1 MTGDDRGGRAP
12 GGGDN
17 AGTRKT
23 DEGAMSGAEEIP
35 AAPSAA
41 EESAAASRE
50 EPAAEPVPEQ
60 APADPPPPT
69 APEQGD
75 PKAFVLGRELSEV
88 HLLLDNISANPTTTV
103 AELAKNR
110 PPLLAD
116 ENWVEEICRISWP
129 PHGTNADQA
138 HQAAILIA
146 AKDYLNRL
154 SYPASGSTIAFT
166 LLVTQE
172 DGGTSAE
179 PGGAPP
185 GPRPATPSRSSLART
200 AYPDLLRK
208 AAAFRKWMM
217 AMSAFLIFS
226 LLLTCAISWFVAY
239 GNAALSEMSAAR
251 AKLTEAQKAVDDA
264 EIAEASAKATEVQRQ
279 GAGAAGSQAPA
290 VAGNA
295 GRTTST
301 QTTSIA
307 PPPATPYVAYC
318 ARGTPPVF
326 TSATQLQTCRALSQ
340 ARTAIA
346 RAELRLAGWVC
357 WWCYEDL
364 AEFDMPTEE
373 ELSPNLYSPDSAK
386 WVEAAAV
393 AKAKETE
400 RLAKRKKAKH
410 DDELLLADAPA
421 RATAYANIL
430 ATAVLPFLYGL
441 LGAGAAIVRSLS
453 RKIRA
458 SLLSPRD
465 LHLSLQQL
473 ALGAVIGAC
482 IGLFV
487 ASPADAAEG
496 LLGPV
501 TLSASALSFVAG
513 FGVEAVFQG
522 IESLITRIFNLTQAP
537 TGNRGDGL
545 PSN

>member
-12 GGGDN
+12 GKGDN
-17 AGTRKT
+17 AGTRNT
-23 DEGAMSGAEEIP
+23 EQGAMSGAEEIP
-35 AAPSAA
+35 AEAEVAA
-41 EESAAASRE
+41 
-50 EPAAEPVPEQ
+50 PVPGDGPPTAATGED
-60 APADPPPPT
+60 ATAVPSPPPP
-69 APEQGD
+69 PEQGD
-75 PKAFVLGRELSEV
+75 PKTFVLGRELSEV

-103 AELAKNR
+103 TELAKNR
-110 PPLLAD
+110 PPLLAED
-116 ENWVEEICRISWP
+116 DWVEQICRISWP

-172 DGGTSAE
+172 DGGTSAD
-179 PGGAPP
+179 PAPP
-185 GPRPATPSRSSLART
+185 PPPSGPATPSRSSLART

-208 AAAFRKWMM
+208 AAGFRRWMVG
-217 AMSAFLIFS
+217 MSAFLIFA
-226 LLLTCAISWFVAY
+226 LLLTCAISWYVAY

-290 VAGNA
+290 VPENA
-295 GRTTST
+295 GRTTTS
-301 QTTSIA
+301 QTTSVA

-318 ARGTPPVF
+318 ARGKPPVY
-326 TSATQLQTCRALSQ
+326 TSATQLQTCRALTQ
-340 ARTAIA
+340 ARTAIG
-346 RAELRLAGWVC
+346 RAEMRLAGWVC
-357 WWCYEDL
+357 WGCFKDL
-364 AEFDMPTEE
+364 AEFDMPTQE

-386 WVEAAAV
+386 WVEAAAI
-393 AKAKETE
+393 AKAKEKE
-400 RLAKRKKAKH
+400 RLAKRKKAQH

-487 ASPADAAEG
+487 AAPSDAGEG

-537 TGNRGDGL
+537 SGNRGDGL